1 MSSKRLTIPYVL
13 DDGSR
18 GQPFT
23 KELELASLYIVGD
36 SRRGTGVL
44 EAASFATYPLL
55 FKRYDGGSVMID
67 LLGLHK
73 INLRYDLIPDVA
85 PFIKAVNK
93 VSVEPEKYLK
103 GLKGLSGHFKDFTGQ
118 ETLTFNGLVA
128 QPPKLG
134 EINGL
139 LERTMEPES
148 NVDFSIFDPILQDAD
163 VKAVSDSLKRLNKS
177 LKEDQKTLEKA
188 KKGLQESLDTARK
201 VLKEESLNIKDSSLK
216 IQARLK
222 GALEKKRGRLKKKVD
237 RDIVRVRS
245 SYKRQ
250 TGPLREERTKRK
262 RKLTRAEKRVDRLK
276 SNDDKGKLDSEK
288 KALKAL
294 KKKFGELEKA
304 VKSLEGKRDAEIKAL
319 RAQFD
324 AELKGDEEK
333 LEHERAQT
341 RDRLEENQSLEAEIL
356 AEAKAISGQI
366 DALSRRKR
374 KKLKSLDK
382 YKVELNEG
390 DLEINIP
397 FYVFHFGRK
406 RFDFYPPV
414 EVVGSPGLFSRFRR
428 MLADDLESKVNML
441 IRPMGGF
448 SERFLK
454 RAVRSL
460 GRDNQVGRA
469 YRLEAERLNL
479 FRSREAVDQM
489 MLGLTRLRRGG
500 WISDGDYIRLQEA
513 IVDQIGSISQP

>member
-1 MSSKRLTIPYVL
+1 MGSKKLTLPYVL

-23 KELELASLYIVGD
+23 NDLELASLYIVGD

-44 EAASFATYPLL
+44 EAVSFAKYPLL
-55 FKRYDGGSVMID
+55 FKRYDGGSVMVD
-67 LLGLHK
+67 PLGLHK
-73 INLRYDLIPDVA
+73 ISLRYDLVPDVET
-85 PFIKAVNK
+85 FIRAVDK
-93 VSVEPEKYLK
+93 ISVEPENYLK

-118 ETLTFNGLVA
+118 ENMSFNGLVA

-139 LERTMEPES
+139 LERTMEPE
-148 NVDFSIFDPILQDAD
+148 NTVNSIIFNPILEDAE
-163 VKAVSDSLKRLNKS
+163 VKAALDSLKK
-177 LKEDQKTLEKA
+177 LKKTLGEDQKTLEKA

-201 VLKEESLNIKDSSLK
+201 VLNEESLNVKDSSAK
-216 IQARLK
+216 IQERLK
-222 GALEKKRGRLKKKVD
+222 GDLEKKRSRLKKKVE
-237 RDIVRVRS
+237 REIVRVRS

-250 TGPLREERTKRK
+250 TGSLREERTKRK
-262 RKLTRAEKRVDRLK
+262 RKLTRAEKRVDQLK
-276 SNDDKGKLDSEK
+276 SKEDQEKLDSEK
-288 KALKAL
+288 KALREL
-294 KKKFGELEKA
+294 KKKFGELDKA
-304 VKSLEGKRDAEIKAL
+304 VKSLERKKDAEIKAL
-319 RAQFD
+319 RAKFD
-324 AELKGDEEK
+324 ADLRGDEEK
-333 LEHERAQT
+333 LADERAQT
-341 RDRLEENQSLEAEIL
+341 RNRLDGIQSLEAEIL

-374 KKLKSLDK
+374 NKQKSLDK
-382 YKVELNEG
+382 YKVELDEG

-448 SERFLK
+448 SDRFLD
-454 RAVRSL
+454 RAVKSL
-460 GRDNQVGRA
+460 GRDNPVGRA
-469 YRLEAERLNL
+469 YRQEAEMLNL

-513 IVDQIGSISQP
+513 IVDQIGSINQP

>member
-1 MSSKRLTIPYVL
+1 MGLKRLIVPYVL

-36 SRRGTGVL
+36 SRRGTGAL
-44 EAASFATYPLL
+44 KAASFANYPLL

-73 INLRYDLIPDVA
+73 TSLRYDLIPDVET
-85 PFIKAVNK
+85 FIEAVDK
-93 VSVEPEKYLK
+93 VSVEPENYLK
-103 GLKGLSGHFKDFTGQ
+103 GLKGFSGHFKEFSGQ
-118 ETLTFNGLVA
+118 ENMTFKGLVA

-139 LERTMEPES
+139 LERTMTPETSVKS
-148 NVDFSIFDPILQDAD
+148 NIFNPILEDAE
-163 VKAVSDSLKRLNKS
+163 VKAVLGSLKKLNKT
-177 LKEDQKTLEKA
+177 LKEDRRTLEKT
-188 KKGLQESLDTARK
+188 KKGLQESLDIARK
-201 VLKEESLNIKDSSLK
+201 VLREESLNLKDGSVK
-216 IQARLK
+216 IQERLK
-222 GALEKKRGRLKKKVD
+222 GTLEKKRSRLKKKLN
-237 RDIVRVRS
+237 RDIARVRS

-262 RKLTRAEKRVDRLK
+262 RKLTRQEKRMDQLK
-276 SNDDKGKLDSEK
+276 SKDDNGKLDSGK
-288 KALKAL
+288 KALRAL

-304 VKSLEGKRDAEIKAL
+304 VKSLERKRDAEIKAL

-324 AELKGDEEK
+324 AELRVDEEK
-333 LEHERAQT
+333 LADERAQT
-341 RDRLEENQSLEAEIL
+341 RDRLEEIQSLEAEIL

-374 KKLKSLDK
+374 NKLKSLDK
-382 YKVELNEG
+382 YKVDLDGG

-441 IRPMGGF
+441 IKPMGGF
-448 SERFLK
+448 SDRFLE

-460 GRDNQVGRA
+460 GRDNPVGRA
-469 YRLEAERLNL
+469 YRQEAEGLNL

>member
-1 MSSKRLTIPYVL
+1 MGLKRLTVPYVL

-23 KELELASLYIVGD
+23 RELELASLYIVGD
-36 SRRGTGVL
+36 SRRGTGAL

-55 FKRYDGGSVMID
+55 FKPYDGGSVMFD
-67 LLGLHK
+67 LLGLHRTS
-73 INLRYDLIPDVA
+73 LRYDLIPDVEA
-85 PFIKAVNK
+85 FIKAVDK
-93 VSVEPEKYLK
+93 VSVEPENYMKTLK
-103 GLKGLSGHFKDFTGQ
+103 RLSGHFKDFTGQ
-118 ETLTFNGLVA
+118 ESLTFNGLVA

-139 LERTMEPES
+139 LERTMELKT
-148 NVDFSIFDPILQDAD
+148 NVDSLIFNPILEDAE
-163 VKAVSDSLKRLNKS
+163 VKAALNSLKRLKKT
-177 LKEDQKTLEKA
+177 LEEDQRTLEKA
-188 KKGLQESLDTARK
+188 KKGLQESQDITRK
-201 VLKEESLNIKDSSLK
+201 VLREESLNIKDSSVK
-216 IQARLK
+216 IQERLK
-222 GALEKKRGRLKKKVD
+222 GTLEKKRGRLKRKLN
-237 RDIVRVRS
+237 RDIARVRS

-262 RKLTRAEKRVDRLK
+262 RKLTRAEKRLDQLK
-276 SNDDKGKLDSEK
+276 SKDDKGKLDSEK
-288 KALKAL
+288 KALRAL
-294 KKKFGELEKA
+294 KKKFGELDKA
-304 VKSLEGKRDAEIKAL
+304 VKSLEGKRDTEIKAL
-319 RAQFD
+319 RAQFE
-324 AELKGDEEK
+324 AELRGDEEK
-333 LEHERAQT
+333 LADERAQT
-341 RDRLEENQSLEAEIL
+341 RDRLEEIQSLEAEIV

-366 DALSRRKR
+366 DALNRRKR

-382 YKVELNEG
+382 YKVELDEG

-448 SERFLK
+448 SDGFME

-460 GRDNQVGRA
+460 GRDNPMGRA
-469 YRLEAERLNL
+469 YRQEAERLNL
-479 FRSREAVDQM
+479 FRSREAVDQI